1 MKPSREE
8 LISVVKKTIV
18 PHTAFQRGRERLQEA
33 WETHQ
38 AGDVGGIPI
47 LAEARLGKSSL
58 CNEFKQKY
66 GKIRNADGLLV
77 PVLCV
82 RMPTAPTLKGLCEQ
96 ILTGL
101 EDPAAHRGTQSGL
114 ESRSRELS
122 KKCGVKMLIIEEFHQ
137 VFNPTRG
144 AHMYTF
150 GEFLKNFSE
159 ESGALLVPVG
169 LPHAEF
175 ALKHNEQLN
184 GRLKAPIRLPRF
196 NWNDAD
202 SKEEFIA
209 ILEAMRE
216 SIEQFFKIPQIESE
230 RIAFLFFCATGGIIG
245 FVAKILD
252 QAVKSA
258 VLKGTTK
265 ITLDDLV
272 CAHENC
278 MDPNDFVVRGRSPF
292 AKQFSPK
299 ADDVFMARVMRV
311 GVRPEEAPG
320 APVRGGRG
328 RTDLVLVS
336 A

>member
-8 LISVVKKTIV
+8 LMSVVRKTIV
-18 PHTAFQRGRERLQEA
+18 PHTAFARGRERLQEA

-38 AGDVGGIPI
+38 SADVGGIPI
-47 LAEARLGKSSL
+47 LAESRLGKSSL
-58 CNEFKQKY
+58 CNEFKQKHP
-66 GKIRNADGLLV
+66 KVRNADGLQA
-77 PVLCV
+77 PVLSV

-96 ILTGL
+96 ILTAL
-101 EDPAAHRGTQSGL
+101 EDPQAHKGTQSGL

-122 KKCGVKMLIIEEFHQ
+122 KRCGVKMLIIEEFHQ

-150 GEFLKNFSE
+150 GEFLKNYSE

-184 GRLKAPIRLPRF
+184 GRMKSPIRLPRF
-196 NWNDAD
+196 DWNNADA
-202 SKEEFIA
+202 KEEFVA
-209 ILEAMRE
+209 ILQAMHR
-216 SIEQFFKIPQIESE
+216 SLGRFFKMPEIGTE

-245 FVAKILD
+245 YMAKILD
-252 QAVKSA
+252 QAVRSA
-258 VLKGTTK
+258 ALKNSTR
-265 ITLDDLV
+265 ITLEDLA

-278 MDPNDFVVRGRSPF
+278 MDPMDFVVRGISPF
-292 AKQFSPK
+292 AKGFQPK
-299 ADDVFMARVMRV
+299 IDDVFMARVMRV

-320 APVRGGRG
+320 VPVREGRG
-328 RTDLVLVS
+328 KKNLVLVS